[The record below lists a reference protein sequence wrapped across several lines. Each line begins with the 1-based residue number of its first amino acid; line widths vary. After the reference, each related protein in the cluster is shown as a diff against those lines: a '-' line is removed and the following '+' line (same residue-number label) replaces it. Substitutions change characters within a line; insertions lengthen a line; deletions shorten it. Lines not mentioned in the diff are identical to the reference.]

1 MIKTIMIQPDGT
13 VSVKEISSI
22 NVVKAYFNGP
32 IELVASPHLPSG
44 FIMAVDEEGKINGLP
59 KNDFGSWLYEAD
71 LHSDVIVG
79 DVFLM
84 KIDQSPDTSCNVVGL
99 TEQDIQ
105 NLVSR
110 FQLELVPRRRIHNIK
125 YKALFPTRGKALFH

>member
-1 MIKTIMIQPDGT
+1 MKTIMIQSDGT

-22 NVVKAYFNGP
+22 NVVKAHFYGP
-32 IELVASPHLPSG
+32 IELVMSPHLPSS

-71 LHSDVIVG
+71 LHCDVIVG

-84 KIDQSPDTSCNVVGL
+84 KIEQSPDTSYNVVGL
-99 TEQDIQ
+99 TEQDIHC
-105 NLVSR
+105 LADR
-110 FQLELVPRRRIHNIK
+110 FQLDFVP
-125 YKALFPTRGKALFH
+125 AAADA